1 MTMTPSSQNQ
11 LFHRLRRLA
20 ASQGPY
26 LALVL
31 LLLVCAVSSPAFR
44 RPQNLLNI
52 TRQVSY
58 SGIIALGMTAVIIG
72 GGIDLSVGALLA
84 FAGTVGIMAM
94 NACDTPAAGLAVAIA
109 VMLLTGT
116 AGGAVNGALVT
127 IGRLPPF
134 IATLGTL
141 SIFRSLSLYLA
152 GAGLTTARHDV
163 FMQVGGAVIGGVPL
177 PAWILLLLT
186 ALGAV
191 LMTCTKLGR
200 HICAVGSNQRVARYA
215 AINTGKV
222 TFITYVF
229 IGLLAGV
236 SAFLLG
242 GRLGSISSSTAGN
255 AYELDA
261 IAAVIIGG
269 ASMAGGRGSMTGT
282 LAGILI
288 LGIIANILDMWGV
301 SVYLQ
306 GAVKGAVIIIAVL
319 LQRPQNQQA

>member
-1 MTMTPSSQNQ
+1 MTKTLSSPNQ
-11 LFHRLRRLA
+11 LVHRLRGLA

-26 LALVL
+26 LALAA

-58 SGIIALGMTAVIIG
+58 SGIIALGMTGVIIG
-72 GGIDLSVGALLA
+72 GGIDLSVGSLLA
-84 FAGTVGIMAM
+84 FAGTLGILAM
-94 NACDTPAAGLAVAIA
+94 NGFDTPAAGLAASLA
-109 VMLLTGT
+109 AMLLAG
-116 AGGAVNGALVT
+116 AMGGALNGALVT
-127 IGRLPPF
+127 LGRLPPF
-134 IATLGTL
+134 IATLGTM

-152 GAGLTTARHDV
+152 GAGLTTARHEA
-163 FMQVGGAVIGGVPL
+163 FLQIGGAVIGGVPL

-191 LMTCTKLGR
+191 LMTSTRLGR
-200 HICAVGSNQRVARYA
+200 HISAVGSNQRVARYA

-222 TFITYVF
+222 RFITYVF

-242 GRLGSISSSTAGN
+242 GRLGSLSSSTAGN

-269 ASMAGGRGSMTGT
+269 TAMTGGRGSMTGT

-288 LGIIANILDMWGV
+288 LGIITNILDMWGV

-306 GAVKGAVIIIAVL
+306 GAVKGVVIIIAVL
-319 LQRPQNQQA
+319 LQRPQNQPV

>member
-116 AGGAVNGALVT
+116 AGGAVNGARSL
-127 IGRLPPF
+127 GRLPL
-134 IATLGTL
+134 IALGTL

-242 GRLGSISSSTAGN
+242 GRLGSIRSSTAGN